1 MNKIFPTLYCRDSIG
16 NVRIWYMEQSDNKFR
31 AVSGLQDGEKVTS
44 EWTVTA
50 SKNEGKK
57 NATTATEQATKEIE
71 AKYKKQKKTGYFESI
86 SEIDTVQYVEPMLA
100 KLYKDYADEIDLD
113 KGDWLLQCKLNGMR
127 CVATKDGLFT
137 RKGEK
142 YVSVPHIEEALR
154 PFFKAHPEAVLD
166 GELFNNGLRQQ
177 LNEISKLI
185 RKTVH
190 ITSEDLEKSKNLVH
204 YYIYDGYGF
213 GLDKDH
219 PYHERKQW
227 IDSNVIGNY
236 THVAKVE
243 DYHINTQQDL
253 DAHYQSF
260 VDEGQEG
267 AILRHKKMKY
277 EHKRSKNLLKV
288 KPEDDDEAKI
298 IDIKEGTGNW
308 SGTGKIISL
317 DWNGK
322 VFDATF
328 KGSYEQG
335 VDFWKNRSS
344 WIGKT
349 VTFLYNG
356 LTGKGTPN
364 FARVDIN
371 NCLKGDR

>member
-1 MNKIFPTLYCRDSIG
+1 MNKVFPTLYSRDSIG
-16 NVRIWYMEQSDNKFR
+16 NIRIWYMEQQNNNFR
-31 AVSGLQDGEKVTS
+31 TISGLQDGEKVAS
-44 EWTVTA
+44 EWTVCSA
-50 SKNEGKK
+50 KNEGKK
-57 NATTATEQATKEIE
+57 NATTSDEQATKEID

-86 SEIDTVQYVEPMLA
+86 LDIDKTQYVEPMLA
-100 KLYKDYADEIDLD
+100 KLYKDYADEILLD
-113 KGDWLLQCKLNGMR
+113 KGEWLLQCKLNGMR
-127 CVATKDGLFT
+127 CIATKEGLFT

-142 YVSVPHIEEALR
+142 YLSVPHISEALST
-154 PFFKAHPEAVLD
+154 FFDNHPEAVLD
-166 GELFNNGLRQQ
+166 GELFNYELRQK

-190 ITSEDLEKSKNLVH
+190 ITKDDLDKSKKLVH

-227 IDSNVIGNY
+227 IDSNIIGKY
-236 THVAKVE
+236 THVAKV
-243 DYHINTQQDL
+243 DDFHILNKDDL
-253 DAHYQSF
+253 VKHYQSF

-267 AILRHKKMKY
+267 AILRNKKMKY

-288 KPEDDDEAKI
+288 KPEDDDEGI
-298 IDIKEGTGNW
+298 ILNITEGTGNW
-308 SGTGKIISL
+308 SGSGKIITL

-322 VFDATF
+322 VFDASF
-328 KGSYEQG
+328 KGTYEQA
-335 VDFWKNRSS
+335 VDFLRNKNI
-344 WIGKT
+344 WVGKK

-371 NCLKGDR
+371 NCIKGDR